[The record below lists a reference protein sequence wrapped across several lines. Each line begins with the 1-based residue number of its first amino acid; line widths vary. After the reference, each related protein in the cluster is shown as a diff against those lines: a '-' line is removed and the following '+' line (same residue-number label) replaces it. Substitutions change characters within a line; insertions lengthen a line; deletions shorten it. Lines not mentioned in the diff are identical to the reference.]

1 MHSFTDS
8 PTEQKQS
15 KELIIAIISTHPL
28 IHYDSLQFLRAFQSF
43 FALFD
48 LVVISFLA

>member
-1 MHSFTDS
+1 MHSFTDR

-15 KELIIAIISTHPL
+15 KELITAIISTHPL
-28 IHYDSLQFLRAFQSF
+28 IHHDSLAFQSF